1 MRGRARAAA
10 TAEAMIR
17 FDFFT
22 SSVLFSAGPVN
33 LSGGLETVAR
43 PGRARG
49 HLDRASALST
59 QILRRAVRSDC
70 HNGVKSERG
79 GALLAR
85 PLAGEAGP
93 AGGERRHTREPARP
107 AGRSH

>member
-10 TAEAMIR
+10 MAEAMIR

-22 SSVLFSAGPVN
+22 SSLLFSAGPVN

-70 HNGVKSERG
+70 HDVVKSERG
-79 GALLAR
+79 GAMQAPVSATALRAGAR
-85 PLAGEAGP
+85 
-93 AGGERRHTREPARP
+93 RP
-107 AGRSH
+107 P